1 MTQAEIDALRS
12 KLIVPQNHLIDGRNL
27 PSEDGGVTDVI
38 SPINGQCITTVA
50 AGTSGDAAR
59 AIQAAR
65 AAFEDRRW
73 AGMPPV
79 SRALHRL
86 TCRLPSVS
94 VSYSNGLI

>member
-38 SPINGQCITTVA
+38 SPINGQCIKRLRPERQA
-50 AGTSGDAAR
+50 MQRARYRRQEPHSKIAGGR
-59 AIQAAR
+59 
-65 AAFEDRRW
+65 
-73 AGMPPV
+73 G
-79 SRALHRL
+79 
-86 TCRLPSVS
+86 CRLPSAS